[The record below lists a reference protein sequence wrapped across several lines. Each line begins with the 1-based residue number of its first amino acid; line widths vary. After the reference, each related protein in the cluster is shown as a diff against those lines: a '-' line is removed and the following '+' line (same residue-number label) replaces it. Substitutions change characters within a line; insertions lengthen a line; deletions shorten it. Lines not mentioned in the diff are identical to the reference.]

1 MNEANWLENEANR
14 HSTPDIQRA
23 CGISAVHFYPKPTQI
38 AREMKGNKR
47 HFNNEWYISI
57 HIFTPQN
64 SFKPFAKQTNTHM
77 RSGSFEA
84 QKNHALRHQKPLF
97 ATISTSGGPTRFN
110 RMLYDVVNSK
120 HCFNNAFSNKITHKS
135 PRIWNWYASLGCI
148 RWVKMW
154 EIPHLRHPQ
163 CMDICIIV
171 VLLVSDCNRLS
182 ENGNREAW
190 KWLNGN
196 ARFGGY
202 EMHMAKK
209 KWLKVCRCTGA
220 WFMLEEK
227 IASTEQECSVD
238 SIIGIEWS

>member
-110 RMLYDVVNSK
+110 RMLYDVVISK

-154 EIPHLRHPQ
+154 EILHLRHPQ

-171 VLLVSDCNRLS
+171 RVIGVWLQSVVGKWQSGSLKMIK
-182 ENGNREAW
+182 W
-190 KWLNGN
+190 KCPIWWVWDAHG
-196 ARFGGY
+196 
-202 EMHMAKK
+202 KK
-209 KWLKVCRCTGA
+209 KVAESLPMYRRLVHAGRKNRIDRTRMQCR
-220 WFMLEEK
+220 
-227 IASTEQECSVD
+227 
-238 SIIGIEWS
+238 